1 MYWPTLS
8 TRIKANEA
16 IKFRPFI
23 RPEIS
28 KKVYLPVNILMG
40 KGYLQIS
47 TVGKKEVYPEIR
59 TLAKRSVLT
68 PSEHILSARK

>member
-23 RPEIS
+23 RTEIS
-28 KKVYLPVNILMG
+28 KKVYLPENILGG

-47 TVGKKEVYPEIR
+47 TEKK
-59 TLAKRSVLT
+59 
-68 PSEHILSARK
+68 RKKFIQK